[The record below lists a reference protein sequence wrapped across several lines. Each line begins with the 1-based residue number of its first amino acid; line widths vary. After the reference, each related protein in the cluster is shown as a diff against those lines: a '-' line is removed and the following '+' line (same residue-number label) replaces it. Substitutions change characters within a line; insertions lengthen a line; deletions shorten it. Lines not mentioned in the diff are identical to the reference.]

1 MRRLTWIAFLC
12 AVGLQAGGLALPQQ
26 EPEDPGPPKL
36 KRGKPAP
43 QKAPAGKAAPARPAA
58 TGTPPVAQPSAAEP
72 KRTEPAPALP
82 PDPREALIRRAR
94 QTTGAYTEKLP
105 NYMCQQLTTRY
116 ASQTNP
122 PNWQAQDVVSA
133 AVVYEDGQEDYRN
146 ITVNGRAAAKSMKE
160 LSGSWS
166 TGEFGTI
173 LNNLFSPA
181 TDARFRYRNDST
193 ASGLS
198 AAVYDF
204 DVAQPNSAWEVHA
217 QAQMV
222 LPAYRGALWIDKESA
237 RVLRIE
243 MQALRLPGS
252 FPLDTVETAVDYA
265 FVSIATQKYLLPAHA
280 ENLSC
285 QRGTSFCS
293 RNVIDF
299 RNYRKYTADS
309 TITFH

>member
-1 MRRLTWIAFLC
+1 MRRLTWIAFLL
-12 AVGLQAGGLALPQQ
+12 ALGLQASGRAPAQQ

-43 QKAPAGKAAPARPAA
+43 QKAPAGKAAPA
-58 TGTPPVAQPSAAEP
+58 EP
-72 KRTEPAPALP
+72 KRTEPAPAPP
-82 PDPREALIRRAR
+82 PDPREALMRRAR
-94 QTTGAYTEKLP
+94 QTTASFTEKLP

-116 ASQTNP
+116 ASQANP

-146 ITVNGRAAAKSMKE
+146 ITINGRPAAKSMKE
-160 LSGSWS
+160 LPGTWS

-173 LNNLFSPA
+173 LGNLFSPG

-193 ASGLS
+193 ASGLP

-217 QAQMV
+217 GAQMV
-222 LPAYRGALWIDKESA
+222 LPAYRGALWIDKESV

-243 MQALRLPGS
+243 MQAVRLPGS
-252 FPLDTVETAVDYA
+252 FPFDSVETAVDYA
-265 FVSIATQKYLLPAHA
+265 FVSIGTQKYLLPARA

>member
-1 MRRLTWIAFLC
+1 MRRLTWIAFLF
-12 AVGLQAGGLALPQQ
+12 ALGLQAGGRAPAQQ

-43 QKAPAGKAAPARPAA
+43 QKAPARKAAPAQPAA
-58 TGTPPVAQPSAAEP
+58 TSTPPVAPPPAAEP
-72 KRTEPAPALP
+72 KRTEPAPAPP
-82 PDPREALIRRAR
+82 PDPREALISRAR
-94 QTTGAYTEKLP
+94 QTAASFTEKLP

-146 ITVNGRAAAKSMKE
+146 ITINGRPAAKSMKE
-160 LSGSWS
+160 LPGTWS

-173 LNNLFSPA
+173 LSNLFSPA
-181 TDARFRYRNDST
+181 TDPRFRYRNDST
-193 ASGLS
+193 ASGLP

-217 QAQMV
+217 GAQMT
-222 LPAYRGALWIDKESA
+222 LPAYRGALWIDKESV

-243 MQALRLPGS
+243 MQAVRLPDS
-252 FPLDTVETAVDYA
+252 FPFDSVETTVDYA
-265 FVSIATQKYLLPAHA
+265 FVSIGTQKYLLPARA

-299 RNYRKYTADS
+299 RNYRKYSADS
-309 TITFH
+309 TIIFH